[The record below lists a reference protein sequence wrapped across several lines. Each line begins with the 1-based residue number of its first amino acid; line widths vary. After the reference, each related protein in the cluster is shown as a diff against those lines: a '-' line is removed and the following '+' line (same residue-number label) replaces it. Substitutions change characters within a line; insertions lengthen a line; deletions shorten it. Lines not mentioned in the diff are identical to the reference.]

1 MSEVQSEIAV
11 VVETSPA
18 PLATDRLAT
27 ETVTTATVAT
37 ETGGSDEFQP
47 QDDWEVPDV
56 AAVKSR
62 PRRPLRVGMQNGL
75 RAGLAR

>member
-27 ETVTTATVAT
+27 ETVTTAT
-37 ETGGSDEFQP
+37 GGSDEFQP
-47 QDDWEVPDV
+47 QDDREVLDV

>member
-11 VVETSPA
+11 VVEASPA
-18 PLATDRLAT
+18 PLAT
-27 ETVTTATVAT
+27 ETVLT

-47 QDDWEVPDV
+47 QDDREVPDV